1 MGFKSG
7 DAPIVLPQLFR
18 ELLEGFPCALDV
30 IGEFND
36 FFDCGDGFAES
47 AQWINPAMGAWL
59 GRF

>member
-36 FFDCGDGFAES
+36 FFDCGDGFGES
-47 AQWINPAMGAWL
+47 AQ
-59 GRF
+59 